1 MLWSVH
7 PPYESRTIHGK
18 PQSLVDEKFP
28 IMKEKANKTQNIALG
43 ETISATPNF
52 IHVTF
57 VEAFFAFI
65 LKNCPALDFHTPLHS
80 TLPQKPQIKATSLVV
95 RLGDDCQLHRCV
107 L

>member
-1 MLWSVH
+1 
-7 PPYESRTIHGK
+7 
-18 PQSLVDEKFP
+18 
-28 IMKEKANKTQNIALG
+28 MKEKANKTQNIARG

-65 LKNCPALDFHTPLHS
+65 LTNCPALDFHTPLHS

-95 RLGDDCQLHRCV
+95 RLRDDCELNRYV
-107 L
+107 FVAI